1 MLMPGI
7 NLENERCWREGRT
20 RRGAEVEAGRTRTE
34 QDVRK
39 PTITGAGEEE
49 YEEEQDEKL
58 SRTRRDQNKKG
69 VGQEG
74 RNNHRSRERRKSR

>member
-1 MLMPGI
+1 MPGI

-39 PTITGAGEEE
+39 PTITGAG
-49 YEEEQDEKL
+49 
-58 SRTRRDQNKKG
+58 KG
-69 VGQEG
+69 
-74 RNNHRSRERRKSR
+74 ERVDSPYDLTTVNCGVKGG